1 MNDDQ
6 LPRTGIHLKKGDQV
20 MIPFYNLNRDE
31 RYSEGIIPLDQFYPE
46 RFMNENNNKITSIT
60 FGGGHRQCI
69 GQDFARIE
77 LKMICARLMQHVTF
91 GDGGEKFNAGG
102 YKQTDTILPKHIGV
116 KIHFH

>member
-1 MNDDQ
+1 
-6 LPRTGIHLKKGDQV
+6 
-20 MIPFYNLNRDE
+20 
-31 RYSEGIIPLDQFYPE
+31 
-46 RFMNENNNKITSIT
+46 MNENNNKITSIT

-77 LKMICARLMQHVTF
+77 LKMICARLMQHVNF